1 MVSTIH
7 SNAETDHLK
16 TDNLSTTLHTLKTDE
31 LLPPINRWTFI
42 GGFIL
47 VGAISIAT
55 AISAVTKYNVSV
67 KANATFRPAGEL
79 RIVQSQVEG
88 TIKTINVKENQVVR
102 QGEPIASLDDAKLQS
117 QKSQLLGSIQQNQLQ
132 INQLDVQIRFM
143 NSQILAESQSSDRA
157 VAAIAAEIARNQRD
171 YADRQQTT
179 QADFQE
185 AEAALELA
193 KDGVERY
200 RQLAEQGVVSQIQF
214 KEKESAFRTAQ
225 IRLERAKAPLNP
237 LNAAVAISQAQS
249 AQETAKGAAALASL
263 NKEREAL
270 VQRQSEIQN
279 QIIRDRKELE
289 QVERDL
295 ARSVIRATSDG
306 IVFKLNLLNPSQ
318 VIHPG
323 DRVAQIA
330 PSQAPLVIKAKVAN
344 QDIDNVAVGQA
355 VQVQVSACP
364 YTDYGILQGTVTAI
378 APDTGSE
385 DAGLQNSS
393 SQTSDSQSS
402 STQNSGGANRSFE
415 VVIQPHQFAL
425 GRGDRQCRLQPGM
438 EGRASIISK
447 EETFLQFVLRKARL
461 LADV

>member
-1 MVSTIH
+1 MVSIIRPSAKASTLKSDS
-7 SNAETDHLK
+7 SNTVI
-16 TDNLSTTLHTLKTDE
+16 HTLKTDE
-31 LLPPINRWTFI
+31 LLPSINRWTAI

-47 VGAISIAT
+47 VGAVGIAV
-55 AISAVTKYNVSV
+55 AISAIAKYNVAV
-67 KANATFRPAGEL
+67 KANATIRPAGEL

-88 TIKTINVKENQVVR
+88 TIKTINVKENQIVH

-117 QKSQLLGSIQQNQLQ
+117 QKNQLLGSIQQNQLQ
-132 INQLDVQIRFM
+132 ISQLDTQIRFM

-157 VAAIAAEIARNQRD
+157 VAAIAAEIARNQRE
-171 YADRQQTT
+171 YAERQQTT
-179 QADFQE
+179 EADFQE

-193 KDGVERY
+193 GDSVERY
-200 RQLAEQGVVSQIQF
+200 RKLADEGVVAQIQL
-214 KEKESAFRTAQ
+214 KEKESIFRTAQ
-225 IRLERAKAPLNP
+225 IRVERAKAPLNP

-249 AQETAKGAAALASL
+249 AQETAKGASALASL
-263 NKEREAL
+263 NKDREAL

-295 ARSVIRATSDG
+295 ERSVIRATSDG

-318 VIHPG
+318 VVHPG

-330 PSQAPLVIKAKVAN
+330 PSQAPLVVKAKVAN
-344 QDIDNVAVGQA
+344 QDIEKVAVGQI
-355 VQVQVSACP
+355 VQVQVGACP
-364 YTDYGILQGTVTAI
+364 YTDYGILKGTVTAI

-385 DAGLQNSS
+385 DAGLQNS
-393 SQTSDSQSS
+393 DSQNSG
-402 STQNSGGANRSFE
+402 TQNSGGANRSFE
-415 VVIQPHQFAL
+415 VIIQPQQFVL
-425 GRGDRQCRLQPGM
+425 GRGDRQCRLQSGM
-438 EGRASIISK
+438 EVSASIISK

>member
-1 MVSTIH
+1 MISAAPPNVKTGTPT
-7 SNAETDHLK
+7 TDHSH
-16 TDNLSTTLHTLKTDE
+16 TVISTLKTDE
-31 LLPPINRWTFI
+31 LLPSINRWTFI

-47 VGAISIAT
+47 VGAVSAAV
-55 AISAVTKYNVSV
+55 AISAIVKYNVAV
-67 KANATFRPAGEL
+67 KANAAIRPAGEL

-88 TIKTINVKENQVVR
+88 TIKAINVKENQIIR
-102 QGEPIASLDDAKLQS
+102 QGEPIASLDDTKLQG
-117 QKSQLLGSIQQNQLQ
+117 QKSQLLGSIQQSQLQ
-132 INQLDVQIRFM
+132 ISQLEAQIRFM
-143 NSQILAESQSSDRA
+143 NGQILAESQSSDRA

-193 KDGVERY
+193 RDGVERY
-200 RQLAEQGVVSQIQF
+200 RQLATEGAVTQIQL
-214 KEKESAFRTAQ
+214 KEKESIFQTAQ

-249 AQETAKGAAALASL
+249 AQETAKGAAAIASL

-270 VQRQSEIQN
+270 VQRQSEVQN

-289 QVERDL
+289 QVDRDL
-295 ARSVIRATSDG
+295 ERSVIRATSDG
-306 IVFKLNLLNPSQ
+306 IVFKLNLSNPSQ
-318 VIHPG
+318 VVHPG

-330 PSQAPLVIKAKVAN
+330 PSQAPLVVKAKVAN

-355 VQVQVSACP
+355 VQVQVNACP
-364 YTDYGILQGTVTAI
+364 YTDYGILKGTVTAI
-378 APDTGSE
+378 APDTGSV
-385 DAGLQNSS
+385 DTGLQSSGNQNSGS
-393 SQTSDSQSS
+393 
-402 STQNSGGANRSFE
+402 QNSGGANRSFE
-415 VVIQPHQFAL
+415 VVIQPQKSVL
-425 GRGDRQCRLQPGM
+425 VRGDRQCRLQPGM
-438 EGRASIISK
+438 EASASIISK